1 MLEAPNEPDREF
13 IPTRRS
19 LLTRLKRWDDQESWR
34 DFFNTYWKLIYSV
47 ALKSGLSETEAQE
60 VVQET
65 VISVAKKMPGFNYDP
80 AVGSFKSWL
89 LLVTR
94 RRIADQFRNRP
105 PETSFR
111 APSADQT
118 SQTSPTAR
126 IPDPAGPD
134 LNNIWDAEWRRH
146 LLDAATS
153 IVKAKVAPRQY
164 QVFELYVLKQWPV
177 ERVRTAL
184 GVSAGQVYLAK
195 LRVGGLVKRELRRL
209 EAAGSRQNRPGK

>member
-1 MLEAPNEPDREF
+1 MMSDPTREAAPGF

-34 DFFNTYWKLIYSV
+34 DFFNTYWKLIYWV

-65 VISVAKKMPGFNYDP
+65 VISVARKMPGFKYNP
-80 AVGSFKSWL
+80 VIGSFKSWL

-94 RRIADQFRNRP
+94 RRIADQFRKRP
-105 PETSFR
+105 REIRFPT
-111 APSADQT
+111 ALPGQT
-118 SQTSPTAR
+118 SRTTPSAR

-134 LNNIWDAEWRRH
+134 LNRVWDEEWQRN
-146 LLDAATS
+146 LLDTALTV
-153 IVKAKVAPRQY
+153 VKGKVAPRQY
-164 QVFELYVLKQWPV
+164 QVFELYVLKQWAV
-177 ERVRTAL
+177 ERITSTL

-195 LRVGGLVKRELRRL
+195 VRVGNLVKKELRRL
-209 EAAGSRQNRPGK
+209 KAQQI